1 LQSSE
6 KKALKAAKV
15 AKVVNAPIDSLLI
28 LTNLAAD
35 IVAAI
40 LEDALPNA
48 VMLFKIAVAAER
60 RCGRSNVLL
69 FSKKMKLRL
78 SAAIECDERLVCL
91 SQFYHREVV

>member
-1 LQSSE
+1 MQSSE
-6 KKALKAAKV
+6 KKALKALKALKAAKVAKV

-48 VMLFKIAVAAER
+48 VMLFKIAVGAER
-60 RCGRSNVLL
+60 VVVGGATCYYSQ
-69 FSKKMKLRL
+69 KK
-78 SAAIECDERLVCL
+78 
-91 SQFYHREVV
+91 